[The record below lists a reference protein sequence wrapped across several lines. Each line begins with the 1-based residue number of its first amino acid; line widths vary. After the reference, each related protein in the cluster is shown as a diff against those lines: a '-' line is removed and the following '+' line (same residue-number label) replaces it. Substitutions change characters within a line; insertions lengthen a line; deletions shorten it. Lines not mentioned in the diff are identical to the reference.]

1 MGKISQKKHIL
12 IYHIKMSLDDLTDF
26 ELDYYK
32 ERFESGTT
40 DWNTILV
47 FFAESPE
54 NVNLVAPQIK
64 DGIWIPF

>member
-1 MGKISQKKHIL
+1 
-12 IYHIKMSLDDLTDF
+12 MSLDDLTDF
-26 ELDYYK
+26 EVDYYK

-47 FFAESPE
+47 FLAESPE